1 MIELSPLAR
10 PYAKAIFSAA
20 LDVGNHE
27 TVAKD
32 LALLSAV
39 SQTQEVTRL
48 IEDPELS
55 KDKIAQTIIGLADGE
70 VDKLANKMLELLADN
85 KRLNLIEAINTSYQE
100 LLEQHNNTSSIVVNV
115 ANQPSEENKN
125 MIIEK
130 LLSEHGEGSNIEFS
144 EDPSIMGGLSI
155 KIGDETLDL
164 SIRGKV
170 KKLVNQ
176 LNF

>member
-20 LDVGNHE
+20 LDAGTHE
-27 TVAKD
+27 TVAQD

-39 SQTQEVTRL
+39 SQTKEVSRL
-48 IEDPELS
+48 IKDPELS
-55 KDKIAQTIIGLADGE
+55 KEKIAQIIIDLADGE
-70 VDKLANKMLELLADN
+70 VGNLTNKMLELLADN

-100 LLEQHNNTSSIVVNV
+100 LLEQHNKTSSIVVNV
-115 ANQPSEENKN
+115 ANQPSEDNKN
-125 MIIEK
+125 IIIEK
-130 LLSEHGEGSNIEFS
+130 LLAEHGEGSKIEFS

>member
-10 PYAKAIFSAA
+10 PYAKAIFAAA
-20 LDVGNHE
+20 LDKGNQE
-27 TVAKD
+27 LIAKD
-32 LALLSAV
+32 LVLLSAV
-39 SQTQEVTRL
+39 SQTTEVSSL

-55 KDKIAQTIIGLADGE
+55 KEQIAQTIIGLADDEIGG
-70 VDKLANKMLELLADN
+70 LSIKMLELLAEN
-85 KRLNLIEAINTSYQE
+85 KRQNLIAAINTSYQE

-115 ANQPSEENKN
+115 ADQPSEDNKQT
-125 MIIEK
+125 IVEK
-130 LLSEHGEGSNIEFS
+130 LLAEHGEGSNIEFL

>member
-10 PYAKAIFSAA
+10 PYAKAIFAAA
-20 LDVGNHE
+20 LDKGNQE
-27 TVAKD
+27 LTAKD
-32 LALLSAV
+32 LIFLSAV
-39 SQTQEVTRL
+39 SQTTEVSSL

-55 KDKIAQTIIGLADGE
+55 KEQIAETIIGLADDEIGG
-70 VDKLANKMLELLADN
+70 LSIKMLELLAEN
-85 KRLNLIEAINTSYQE
+85 KRLNLIAAINTSYQE

-115 ANQPSEENKN
+115 ADQPSEDNKQT
-125 MIIEK
+125 IVEK
-130 LLSEHGEGSNIEFS
+130 LLAEHGEGSNIEFL

>member
-27 TVAKD
+27 LVSKD

-39 SQTQEVTRL
+39 SQTKEVSSL

-55 KDKIAQTIIGLADGE
+55 KEKIAQTIISLTDGE
-70 VDKLANKMLELLADN
+70 VGDLSNKMLGLLADN
-85 KRLNLIEAINTSYQE
+85 KRLNLIESINTSYQE
-100 LLEQHNNTSSIVVNV
+100 LLEQYNNSSSIVVNV
-115 ANQPSEENKN
+115 ADQPSEDNKKI
-125 MIIEK
+125 IIEK
-130 LLSEHGEGSNIEFS
+130 LLAEYGEGSNIEFS

-155 KIGDETLDL
+155 KIGDETLGL

-176 LNF
+176 LNL

>member
-10 PYAKAIFSAA
+10 PYAKAIFGAA
-20 LDVGNHE
+20 LDAGSHE
-27 TVAKD
+27 LIAKD
-32 LALLSAV
+32 LVLLSAV
-39 SQTQEVTRL
+39 SQTTEVSSL
-48 IEDPELS
+48 IEDPALS
-55 KDKIAQTIIGLADGE
+55 KEQIAQTIIGLADDEIGG
-70 VDKLANKMLELLADN
+70 LSIKMLELLAEN
-85 KRLNLIEAINTSYQE
+85 KRLNLIAAINTSYQE

-115 ANQPSEENKN
+115 ANQPSEDNKQ
-125 MIIEK
+125 MIVEK
-130 LLSEHGEGSNIEFS
+130 LLAEHGEGSNIEFL
-144 EDPSIMGGLSI
+144 EDSSIMGGLSI

>member
-20 LDVGNHE
+20 LDVGNHK

-115 ANQPSEENKN
+115 ANQPSEDNKN

>member
-10 PYAKAIFSAA
+10 PYAKAIFAAA

-27 TVAKD
+27 MVAKD
-32 LALLSAV
+32 LVLLSTV
-39 SQTQEVTRL
+39 SQTKEVSQL

-55 KDKIAQTIIGLADGE
+55 KEKIAQTIIGLADGE
-70 VDKLANKMLELLADN
+70 VSDLPNKMLELLADN
-85 KRLNLIEAINTSYQE
+85 KRLNLINAINTSYQE
-100 LLEQHNNTSSIVVNV
+100 LLEQHNKTSSIVVNI
-115 ANQPSEENKN
+115 AEQPSKDNKKI
-125 MIIEK
+125 IIER
-130 LLSEHGEGSNIEFS
+130 LISEHGEGSNIEFLK
-144 EDPSIMGGLSI
+144 DPSIMGGLSI

-164 SIRGKV
+164 SIRGKI

>member
-1 MIELSPLAR
+1 
-10 PYAKAIFSAA
+10 
-20 LDVGNHE
+20 
-27 TVAKD
+27 
-32 LALLSAV
+32 
-39 SQTQEVTRL
+39 
-48 IEDPELS
+48 
-55 KDKIAQTIIGLADGE
+55 LADDEIG
-70 VDKLANKMLELLADN
+70 DLSIKMLELLAEN
-85 KRLNLIEAINTSYQE
+85 KRLNLIAAINTSYQE

-115 ANQPSEENKN
+115 ADQPSEDNKQT
-125 MIIEK
+125 IVEK
-130 LLSEHGEGSNIEFS
+130 LLAEHGEGSNIEFL

>member
-10 PYAKAIFSAA
+10 PYAKAIFAAA
-20 LDVGNHE
+20 LDKGNQE
-27 TVAKD
+27 LIAKD
-32 LALLSAV
+32 LVLLSAV
-39 SQTQEVTRL
+39 SQTTEVSSL

-55 KDKIAQTIIGLADGE
+55 KEQIAQTIISLADDEIGG
-70 VDKLANKMLELLADN
+70 LSIKMLELLAEN
-85 KRLNLIEAINTSYQE
+85 KRLNLIAAINTSYQE

-115 ANQPSEENKN
+115 ADQPSEDNKQT
-125 MIIEK
+125 IVEK
-130 LLSEHGEGSNIEFS
+130 LLAEHGEGSNIEFL

>member
-20 LDVGNHE
+20 LDAGNHE
-27 TVAKD
+27 IVAKD
-32 LALLSAV
+32 LALLSAL
-39 SQTQEVTRL
+39 SQTQEVSRL

-115 ANQPSEENKN
+115 ANQPSEDNKN

-144 EDPSIMGGLSI
+144 EDPSMMGGLSI

>member
-10 PYAKAIFSAA
+10 PYAKAIFAAA
-20 LDVGNHE
+20 LDKGNQE
-27 TVAKD
+27 LIAKD
-32 LALLSAV
+32 LILLSEV
-39 SQTQEVTRL
+39 SQTTEVSSL
-48 IEDPELS
+48 IEDPALS
-55 KDKIAQTIIGLADGE
+55 KEQIAQTIIGLADDEIGG
-70 VDKLANKMLELLADN
+70 LSIKMLELLAEN
-85 KRLNLIEAINTSYQE
+85 KRLNLIAAINTSYQE

-115 ANQPSEENKN
+115 ADQPSEDNKQT
-125 MIIEK
+125 IVEK
-130 LLSEHGEGSNIEFS
+130 LLAEHGEGSNIEFL

>member
-20 LDVGNHE
+20 LDAGNHE

-115 ANQPSEENKN
+115 ANQPSEDNKN

-130 LLSEHGEGSNIEFS
+130 LLSEHGEGSNIEFL

>member
-10 PYAKAIFSAA
+10 PYAKAIFAAA
-20 LDVGNHE
+20 LDAGNHE
-27 TVAKD
+27 MVARD

-39 SQTQEVTRL
+39 SNTKEVSSL

-55 KDKIAQTIIGLADGE
+55 KEKIAQIIIDLADGE
-70 VDKLANKMLELLADN
+70 ISDISNKMLELLADN
-85 KRLNLIEAINTSYQE
+85 KRLNLIEAINTSYQQ
-100 LLEQHNNTSSIVVNV
+100 LLEQHSNTSSIVVNV
-115 ANQPSEENKN
+115 ANQPSEDNKN
-125 MIIEK
+125 IIIEK
-130 LLSEHGEGSNIEFS
+130 LLAEHGEGSNIEFS

-155 KIGDETLDL
+155 KVGDETLDL
-164 SIRGKV
+164 SIKGKV

>member
-20 LDVGNHE
+20 LDKGNQE
-27 TVAKD
+27 LIAKD
-32 LALLSAV
+32 LTLLSAA
-39 SQTQEVTRL
+39 SQTTEVSSL

-55 KDKIAQTIIGLADGE
+55 KEQIAQTIIGLADDEIGG
-70 VDKLANKMLELLADN
+70 LSIKMLELLAEN
-85 KRLNLIEAINTSYQE
+85 KRLNLIAAINTSYQE

-115 ANQPSEENKN
+115 ADQPSEDNKQT
-125 MIIEK
+125 IVEK
-130 LLSEHGEGSNIEFS
+130 LLAEHGEGSNIEFL

>member
-27 TVAKD
+27 IVAKD

>member
-10 PYAKAIFSAA
+10 PYAKAVFSAA
-20 LDVGNHE
+20 LDAGNQE
-27 TVAKD
+27 AAAKD

-39 SQTQEVTRL
+39 SQTKEVSSL
-48 IEDPELS
+48 IEGPELS
-55 KDKIAQTIIGLADGE
+55 KEKIAQTIIGLVEDRIG
-70 VDKLANKMLELLADN
+70 DLPKKMLELLAEN

-100 LLEQHNNTSSIVVNV
+100 LLEQHNKTSSIVVNV
-115 ANQPSEENKN
+115 ANLPSEDNKKT
-125 MIIEK
+125 IIEK
-130 LLSEHGEGSNIEFS
+130 LLAEHGEGSNIEFS

-164 SIRGKV
+164 SIRGRV

>member
-10 PYAKAIFSAA
+10 PYAKAIFAAA
-20 LDVGNHE
+20 LDAGNHE
-27 TVAKD
+27 MVARD

-39 SQTQEVTRL
+39 SNTKEVSSL

-55 KDKIAQTIIGLADGE
+55 KEKIAQIIIGLADGE
-70 VDKLANKMLELLADN
+70 ICDLSNKMLELLADN
-85 KRLNLIEAINTSYQE
+85 KRLNLIEAINTSYQQ
-100 LLEQHNNTSSIVVNV
+100 LLEQHSNTSSIVVNV
-115 ANQPSEENKN
+115 ANQPSEDNKN
-125 MIIEK
+125 IIIEK
-130 LLSEHGEGSNIEFS
+130 LLAEHGEGSNIEFS

-155 KIGDETLDL
+155 KVGDETLDL
-164 SIRGKV
+164 SIKGKV

>member
-27 TVAKD
+27 AVAKD

-115 ANQPSEENKN
+115 ANQPSEDNKN

>member
-10 PYAKAIFSAA
+10 PYAKAIFGAA
-20 LDVGNHE
+20 LDAGSHE
-27 TVAKD
+27 LIAKD
-32 LALLSAV
+32 LVLLSAV
-39 SQTQEVTRL
+39 SQTTEVSSL
-48 IEDPELS
+48 IEDPALS
-55 KDKIAQTIIGLADGE
+55 KEQIAQTIIGLADDEIGG
-70 VDKLANKMLELLADN
+70 LSIKMLELLAEN
-85 KRLNLIEAINTSYQE
+85 KRLNLIAAINTSYQE

-115 ANQPSEENKN
+115 ANQPSEDNKQ
-125 MIIEK
+125 MIVEK
-130 LLSEHGEGSNIEFS
+130 LLTEHGEGSNIEFL

>member
-27 TVAKD
+27 RVAKD

-115 ANQPSEENKN
+115 ANQPSEDNKN

>member
-27 TVAKD
+27 IVAKD

-55 KDKIAQTIIGLADGE
+55 KDKIAQTIIRLADGE

-115 ANQPSEENKN
+115 ANQPSEDNKN

>member
-10 PYAKAIFSAA
+10 PYAKAIFAAA
-20 LDVGNHE
+20 LDKGNQDLI
-27 TVAKD
+27 AKD
-32 LALLSAV
+32 LILLSAV
-39 SQTQEVTRL
+39 SQTTEVSSL

-55 KDKIAQTIIGLADGE
+55 KEQIAQTIIGLADDEIGG
-70 VDKLANKMLELLADN
+70 LSIKMLELLAEN
-85 KRLNLIEAINTSYQE
+85 KRLNLIAAINTSYQE

-115 ANQPSEENKN
+115 ADQPSEDNKQT
-125 MIIEK
+125 IVEK
-130 LLSEHGEGSNIEFS
+130 LLAEHGEGSNIEFL

>member
-20 LDVGNHE
+20 LDVGNHK

-70 VDKLANKMLELLADN
+70 VDTLANKMLELLADN

-115 ANQPSEENKN
+115 ANQPSEVNKN

>member
-20 LDVGNHE
+20 LDAGTHE
-27 TVAKD
+27 VVAQD

-39 SQTQEVTRL
+39 SQTQEVSRL

-55 KDKIAQTIIGLADGE
+55 KEKIAQIIIGLADGE
-70 VDKLANKMLELLADN
+70 VGNLANKMLELLADN

-100 LLEQHNNTSSIVVNV
+100 LLEQHNKTSSIVVNV
-115 ANQPSEENKN
+115 ANQPSEDNKN
-125 MIIEK
+125 IIIEK
-130 LLSEHGEGSNIEFS
+130 LLAEHGEGSKIEFS

>member
-10 PYAKAIFSAA
+10 PYAKAIFTAA
-20 LDVGNHE
+20 LDDGKQE
-27 TVAKD
+27 SVAQD

-39 SQTQEVTRL
+39 SQTKEVASL
-48 IEDPELS
+48 IQDPQLS
-55 KDKIAQTIIGLADGE
+55 KEKIANIIIGLADGE
-70 VDKLANKMLELLADN
+70 VDDLSNKMLELLAEN
-85 KRLNLIEAINTSYQE
+85 KRLNLIEAINASYQK
-100 LLEQHNNTSSIVVNV
+100 LLEEYNKTCSILVNV
-115 ANQPSEENKN
+115 ADQPSEDNKK
-125 MIIEK
+125 IITEK
-130 LLSEHGEGSNIEFS
+130 LLAEHGEGSNIEFS
-144 EDPSIMGGLSI
+144 KDPSIMGGLSI

>member
-10 PYAKAIFSAA
+10 PYAKAIFGAA
-20 LDVGNHE
+20 LDAGSHE
-27 TVAKD
+27 LIAKD
-32 LALLSAV
+32 LVLLSAV
-39 SQTQEVTRL
+39 SQTTEVSSL
-48 IEDPELS
+48 IEDPALS
-55 KDKIAQTIIGLADGE
+55 KEQIAQTIIGLADDEIGG
-70 VDKLANKMLELLADN
+70 LSIKMLELLAEN
-85 KRLNLIEAINTSYQE
+85 KRLNLIAAINTSYQE
-100 LLEQHNNTSSIVVNV
+100 LLEQHNKTSSIVVNV
-115 ANQPSEENKN
+115 ANQPSEENKQ
-125 MIIEK
+125 MIVEK
-130 LLSEHGEGSNIEFS
+130 LLAEHGEGSNIEFL

>member
-10 PYAKAIFSAA
+10 PYAKAIFAAA
-20 LDVGNHE
+20 LDAGNHE
-27 TVAKD
+27 IVASD

-39 SQTQEVTRL
+39 SNTKEVSNL

-55 KDKIAQTIIGLADGE
+55 KEKIAQIIIGLAAGE
-70 VDKLANKMLELLADN
+70 ISDLSNKMLELLADN
-85 KRLNLIEAINTSYQE
+85 KRLNLIEAIYTSYQQ
-100 LLEQHNNTSSIVVNV
+100 LLEQHSNTSSIIVNV
-115 ANQPSEENKN
+115 ANQPSEHNKN
-125 MIIEK
+125 IIIEK
-130 LLSEHGEGSNIEFS
+130 LLTEHGEGSNIEFS

-155 KIGDETLDL
+155 KVGDETLDL
-164 SIRGKV
+164 SIKGKV

>member
-27 TVAKD
+27 RVAKD

-39 SQTQEVTRL
+39 SQTQEVSRL
-48 IEDPELS
+48 IEDPELP

-70 VDKLANKMLELLADN
+70 VGKLANKMLELLADN

-115 ANQPSEENKN
+115 ANQPSEDNKN

>member
-10 PYAKAIFSAA
+10 PYAKAIFGAA
-20 LDVGNHE
+20 LDAGSHE
-27 TVAKD
+27 LIAKD

-39 SQTQEVTRL
+39 SQTTEVSSL
-48 IEDPELS
+48 IEDPALS
-55 KDKIAQTIIGLADGE
+55 KEQIAQTIIGLADDEIGG
-70 VDKLANKMLELLADN
+70 LSIKMLELLAEN
-85 KRLNLIEAINTSYQE
+85 KRLNLIAAINTSYQE

-115 ANQPSEENKN
+115 ANQPSEDNKQ
-125 MIIEK
+125 MIVEK
-130 LLSEHGEGSNIEFS
+130 LLAEHGEGSNIEFL
-144 EDPSIMGGLSI
+144 EDQSIMGGLSI

>member
-20 LDVGNHE
+20 LDAGNHGI
-27 TVAKD
+27 VAKD
-32 LALLSAV
+32 LALLSAL
-39 SQTQEVTRL
+39 SQTQEVSRL

-115 ANQPSEENKN
+115 ANQPSEDNKN

>member
-10 PYAKAIFSAA
+10 PYAKAIFATA
-20 LDVGNHE
+20 LDNGNQE
-27 TVAKD
+27 LIAKD
-32 LALLSAV
+32 LTLLSAV
-39 SQTQEVTRL
+39 SQTTEVSSL

-55 KDKIAQTIIGLADGE
+55 KEQIAQTIIGLADDEIGG
-70 VDKLANKMLELLADN
+70 LSIKMLELLAEN
-85 KRLNLIEAINTSYQE
+85 KRLNLIAAINTSYQE

-115 ANQPSEENKN
+115 ADQPSEDNKQT
-125 MIIEK
+125 IVEK
-130 LLSEHGEGSNIEFS
+130 LLAEHGEGSNIEFL

>member
-27 TVAKD
+27 RVAKD

-39 SQTQEVTRL
+39 SQTQEVSRL

-115 ANQPSEENKN
+115 ANQPSEDNKN

-164 SIRGKV
+164 SIKGKV